1 MKRIIL
7 IFFFIPVLFSCSNR
21 NQNFTNDTTEEEI
34 RFVWESFDER
44 VFPSPKEDT
53 AYAISDN
60 VYSTDWMQRYALFI
74 KKNFNCSED
83 LWTRGT
89 GEESFD
95 CRYWSLAYVDDDT
108 IPEMLLYGGCW
119 ASGSI
124 ILTQYN
130 RKVYESPK
138 GGFMFIEGGNGLL
151 HSQQSHGD
159 ETWGEVYEMSN
170 GRFVEK
176 VNHYCFTEY
185 CDTSDIDKYG
195 LDKENMTNW
204 QMGDGTVGI
213 GGIKINEKVIDVN
226 YGYCNW
232 FADDLKPILD
242 SLYYTKGSSIRFPKP
257 TDLKPIGDLYD
268 SLSR

>member
-1 MKRIIL
+1 MKHTVIISL
-7 IFFFIPVLFSCSNR
+7 IFPLLFSCNR
-21 NQNFTNDTTEEEI
+21 NQNAPNDTSNLSKDSTGDS
-34 RFVWESFDER
+34 FYES

-53 AYAISDN
+53 SYAFSDY
-60 VYSTDWMQRYALFI
+60 VYSTDWMQQYILFV
-74 KKNFNCSED
+74 KKNFKCSED

-119 ASGSI
+119 ASGAI
-124 ILTQYN
+124 ILTQYDG
-130 RKVYESPK
+130 KVYESPK
-138 GGFMFIEGGNGLL
+138 GGFMFIEGGKGLL
-151 HSQQSHGD
+151 HSQQSHSD
-159 ETWGEVYEMSN
+159 EVWGEVYEMSN
-170 GRFVEK
+170 GLFVEK
-176 VNHYCFTEY
+176 VNYYCFTEY

-213 GGIKINEKVIDVN
+213 SGIKINGKVVDVN

-232 FADDLKPILD
+232 FADDLKLILY

-257 TDLKPIGDLYD
+257 VEIIPIGRLFDNN
-268 SLSR
+268 